1 MANKSYNDLAVFVAV
16 AREGSFTKAA
26 AKLGVSQSALSQT
39 IKNLEE
45 RLGLRLLARTSRNL
59 SATDAGERLLT
70 SLGSHFEEID
80 AELEALTQLRERP
93 AGRIAITTSQHAADA
108 VLWPVLQKFLVDYPD
123 INIEVIVNS
132 VMVDLVAERFDAGV
146 RLGEQVEKD
155 MIAMRI
161 GPDLRMSVVGSPAYF
176 ARYGQP
182 KRPEDLTQHKCI
194 NIRMPTSKGINA
206 WEFEK
211 DDKAVNVRVD
221 GQVVL
226 NSGSLRINA
235 ALAGIG
241 LSYMLEDHVQPYLG
255 DGRLIRVLTDWCPPF
270 PGYHLYYPSRRQ
282 HSPAFALLLD
292 ALRYRS

>member
-1 MANKSYNDLAVFVAV
+1 MANRSYNDLAVFVAV

-59 SATDAGERLLT
+59 SATDAGERLLM

-80 AELEALTQLRERP
+80 AELEALIQLSERP
-93 AGRIAITTSQHAADA
+93 AGRIAITTSQHAADTI
-108 VLWPVLQKFLVDYPD
+108 LWPVLQKFLLDYPE
-123 INIEVIVNS
+123 INIEVIVDS
-132 VMVDLVAERFDAGV
+132 VMVDVIAERFDAGV

-161 GPDLRMSVVGSPAYF
+161 GPDLRMAVVGSPAYF
-176 ARYGQP
+176 ARYGEPQHP
-182 KRPEDLTQHKCI
+182 DDLTRHKCI
-194 NIRMPTSKGINA
+194 NIRMPTSKAINA

-211 DDKAVNVRVD
+211 DGKAVKVRVD
-221 GQVVL
+221 GQVVF
-226 NSGSLRINA
+226 NSGSLRMNA
-235 ALAGIG
+235 ALAGVG
-241 LSYMLEDHVQPYLG
+241 LSYMLEDHAQAYLG

-270 PGYHLYYPSRRQ
+270 PGYHLYYPSRKQ
-282 HSPAFALLLD
+282 HSAAFALLLD
-292 ALRYRS
+292 ALRYRT